1 MPKYLAW
8 DTLCFFFL
16 FLSFNSMTVQCLSG
30 RELQCNRVCIEGM
43 KEVIKEN
50 QLRMPPFPPTFGIK
64 GEEQRGL
71 TYFSAGIY

>member
-1 MPKYLAW
+1 
-8 DTLCFFFL
+8 
-16 FLSFNSMTVQCLSG
+16 MTVQCLSG

-50 QLRMPPFPPTFGIK
+50 QLRMPPFLPTFGIK

-71 TYFSAGIY
+71 TYYSAGIY